1 MQVKREFV
9 YERFKR
15 DIYGVEDVKK
25 LQEIACKF
33 LHLYLAQQETVEAL
47 INQKWLPKADD
58 KTSQ

>member
-1 MQVKREFV
+1 MKREFV

-25 LQEIACKF
+25 LQELACKF

-47 INQKWLPKADD
+47 INQKWLPNKED
-58 KTSQ
+58 KSF

>member
-1 MQVKREFV
+1 MQMKREFV

-25 LQEIACKF
+25 LQELACKF

-47 INQKWLPKADD
+47 INQKWLPNKED
-58 KTSQ
+58 KSF